1 MRKNQTLATLAFAAA
16 GFSFLIAVP
25 ALAAAPQPAKEIA
38 AAAQHAGLAA
48 QGTTLKEVQTHLHHT
63 VNCLVGPEGAGF
75 APKEMNPCSALG
87 NGAIPDTTDASKLKV
102 LKMALEEAQDGIKE
116 DDLADAQKDAAKT
129 HTLLDAIK

>member
-1 MRKNQTLATLAFAAA
+1 MRKKQTPVPLAFAAA

-25 ALAAAPQPAKEIA
+25 VLAATPQPAKEIA

-48 QGTTLKEVQTHLHHT
+48 QGTTLKEVQSHLHHT
-63 VNCLVGPEGAGF
+63 VNCLVGPDGAGF

-87 NGAIPDTTDASKLKV
+87 TGAIPDTTDASKQKV

-116 DDLADAQKDAAKT
+116 DDLADAQKDAAKA
-129 HTLLDAIK
+129 HTLLDALK